1 MNLKWEEEGGDY
13 FAYHGEIMVEAFRV
27 LCGGWRCWVN
37 DGDVRVAYVGKPL
50 RSAKRAKAMA
60 EEQLRWYLKGK
71 DNA

>member
-13 FAYHGEIMVEAFRV
+13 FAYHGEIKLVVWKTEDYW
-27 LCGGWRCWVN
+27 WRCWLT
-37 DGDVRVAYVGKPL
+37 DGDIRVMYVGAPL
-50 RSAKRAKAMA
+50 TTATKAKAMA